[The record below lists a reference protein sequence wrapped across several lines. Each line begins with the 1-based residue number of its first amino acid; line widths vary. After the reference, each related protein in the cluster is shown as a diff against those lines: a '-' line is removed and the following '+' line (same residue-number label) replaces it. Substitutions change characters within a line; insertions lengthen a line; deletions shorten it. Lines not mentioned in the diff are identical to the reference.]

1 VTSTIFRRSLLPGAC
16 ALLLAACG
24 GGDEDSSA
32 AQAAATPAA
41 DSAAPAAL
49 PAPVTAPA
57 AVPQPAAPA
66 DSATPNAA
74 APNAAAPRGNT
85 SIAEQMLKAPVTGP
99 VNVQALDNYTLT
111 MERIRQLGR
120 AGQSLG
126 ELQRRRPE
134 LRDSMRLEAFDP
146 NAMYEKMNAIPDVRE
161 AIARVGMTPREYV
174 TATAALTQAAAVS
187 AMIRHGR
194 TPTVE
199 YNEANVRFVT
209 EHWEEIQQLMR
220 AFAAQATPQS

>member
-1 VTSTIFRRSLLPGAC
+1 VTSKTFRRSLLSGVC
-16 ALLLAACG
+16 ALLLTACG
-24 GGDEDSSA
+24 GDDDDSSA
-32 AQAAATPAA
+32 AQAATTPAA

-74 APNAAAPRGNT
+74 APKGNT

-111 MERIRQLGR
+111 MERIRPLGR